1 MRSDN
6 GPDGS
11 GRWPTGAR
19 HVVVALVVLS
29 ILLGACSGSDGGSES
44 GSASSA
50 TTAAVTTTRPGTTAT
65 AEGAPRRFEAEVW
78 ADNWFS
84 LTVNGELVGEDSV
97 PITTERSFNAETIQ
111 FEAAYPLT
119 IAVVAKDFK
128 EDDTGLEYIGT
139 DRQQMGDG
147 GLIAQITD
155 LDTGEV
161 VAVTGTDWRGL
172 VIHRA
177 PLDPACETSADP
189 TADCTSEISA
199 EREGWTTASFDD
211 AAWVAATTYTAAEVG
226 AKDGYAEISWD
237 PAARLI
243 WTSSLEQDNTVLWRH
258 TVDA

>member
-1 MRSDN
+1 MKKF
-6 GPDGS
+6 
-11 GRWPTGAR
+11 
-19 HVVVALVVLS
+19 VAFTVVLVC
-29 ILLGACSGSDGGSES
+29 LGCGDGVADSGPEIVG
-44 GSASSA
+44 
-50 TTAAVTTTRPGTTAT
+50 
-65 AEGAPRRFEAEVW
+65 EGRFVLDAW
-78 ADNWFS
+78 ADNWFAVY
-84 LTVNGELVGEDSV
+84 LGDRKVGEDSV
-97 PITTERSFNAETIQ
+97 PITTERSFNAERIA
-111 FEAAYPLT
+111 FDGDYPLVLNL
-119 IAVVAKDFK
+119 IIKDYK

-177 PLDPACETSADP
+177 PLDPACETSANP
-189 TADCTSEISA
+189 TADCTSETSA
-199 EREGWTTASFDD
+199 EPEGWTTASFDD
-211 AAWVAATTYTAAEVG
+211 AAWVAATTYTESQVG